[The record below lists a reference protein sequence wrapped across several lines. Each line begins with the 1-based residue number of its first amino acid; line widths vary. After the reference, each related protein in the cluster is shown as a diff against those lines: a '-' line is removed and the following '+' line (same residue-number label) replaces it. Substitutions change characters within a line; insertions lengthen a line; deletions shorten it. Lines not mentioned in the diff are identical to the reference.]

1 MNLFVPR
8 GLANN
13 CKCGAIKSSF
23 RQDDCLSSS
32 FTRSF
37 QPCYFRMN
45 MPRAISPKG
54 VLISVSSLLHRE
66 IQTRTVPSLAISIL
80 FFSTVCFAQPGSP
93 LNRDPKTVKFV
104 TSDIP
109 NFWQAYDLAAKE
121 TDKAKRVA
129 IFQTEYLDK
138 GSPGL
143 KDFLRLRIKSAENL
157 VNTIDRMP
165 KYYASIRP
173 HTLQVQRMEERMRS
187 AFTKFKSI
195 YAEAVF
201 PDVYFL
207 IGVTNS
213 GGTTGPS
220 GLLIGAEM
228 YGKTAKTSMDELS
241 PWLRVVLSTVDNV
254 PAIVAHESCH
264 YNQNYNTSVDQRHL
278 LGKALQEGA
287 CDTIGELISGRN
299 INDHLKIYGRAH
311 DAEIW
316 RDFEADMYKPD
327 FSNWVYNASTAKDR
341 PADLGYYV
349 GYLITQ
355 AYYRNAKDKRQA
367 VHDILNIQDARA
379 FYEASGL
386 RRQKQ

>member
-1 MNLFVPR
+1 MNTPR
-8 GLANN
+8 TIALTI
-13 CKCGAIKSSF
+13 C
-23 RQDDCLSSS
+23 
-32 FTRSF
+32 
-37 QPCYFRMN
+37 
-45 MPRAISPKG
+45 
-54 VLISVSSLLHRE
+54 
-66 IQTRTVPSLAISIL
+66 IL
-80 FFSTVCFAQPGSP
+80 FIPAMSVAQSGPQ
-93 LNRDPKTVKFV
+93 LNRDPETVKFV
-104 TSDIP
+104 TSDIG
-109 NFWQAYDLAAKE
+109 NFWRAYDLAAKE
-121 TDKAKRVA
+121 TDKANRAA

-157 VNTIDRMP
+157 VSAIDRMP
-165 KYYASIRP
+165 RYYASIRP
-173 HTLQVQRMEERMRS
+173 QTLRVQRMEKRMRA
-187 AFTKFKSI
+187 AFRKFKSI
-195 YAEAVF
+195 YPEAVF

-228 YGKTAKTSMDELS
+228 YGKTAKTPTDELS
-241 PWLRVVLSTVDNV
+241 AWLRAVLSNVENV

-264 YNQNYNTSVDQRHL
+264 YNQRYNTAPDQRHL

-299 INDHLKIYGRAH
+299 INEHLKIYGRAH

-327 FSNWVYNASTAKDR
+327 FSKWVYNATTAKDR

-349 GYLITQ
+349 GYLITR
-355 AYYRNAKDKRQA
+355 AYYRNAKDKRRA

-379 FYEASGL
+379 FYEASGV
-386 RRQKQ
+386 RRKPVSGTR